1 MVQLSSELEASL
13 REFAAAGPAEL
24 RENGARVA
32 PLSTLSWE
40 VRGNGDKP
48 LLHLWSE
55 NHNLTRRVLAITD
68 HSEQRLALA
77 VECFGRSKPDRLEFL
92 RIEFDRSEREL
103 SREAFAQSIGRLC
116 EHEFPDETLESITT
130 AADLEHS
137 LSGNYVRGVLRR
149 GREEWAMFAA
159 PEAGAG
165 EDPARCLTFALLWLD
180 RLRQGASR
188 KNVVGVRLLLPKSG
202 AAPVAHLL
210 SALHPELR
218 LQLFERDPVLERLVR
233 VEPSEVANFT
243 SWIVPVR
250 EAQSLLDRARQEID
264 SLLPASRQAISL
276 HPSVSGKEVVVRFRG
291 LACLRWHESGI
302 YFGARELNT
311 KLERGRAAAVQQLFR
326 ELELRRHPLAS
337 DTRHSLYRTQAE
349 RWLEFLVREDVTRI
363 DATFDPR
370 YAYAQILAGSAGEH
384 SILDVLSLTRAGRLA
399 ILELKTA
406 EHPVFLLQAAKYWLS
421 IRRHLAQGDFERHG
435 YFPGIALQPTVP
447 IVYLVAPCLR
457 FHPATGILL
466 KYLHP
471 QLEVVRVGLAESWR
485 RGLCVVLRQ

>member
-1 MVQLSSELEASL
+1 MHLCSELEASL

-103 SREAFAQSIGRLC
+103 SREAFTQAIRRLC
-116 EHEFPDETLESITT
+116 EHQFPDETLDAVTS

-149 GREEWAMFAA
+149 GRDAWAMFAV
-159 PEAGAG
+159 PEAEAD

-180 RLRQGASR
+180 RLRQSASR
-188 KNVVGVRLLLPKSG
+188 KNVAGVRLLLPLKG

-210 SALHPELR
+210 PALHPELR
-218 LQLFERDPVLERLVR
+218 LQLFERDPVLERLLR
-233 VEPSEVANFT
+233 IEPSEVANFT
-243 SWIVPVR
+243 SSIVAVR
-250 EAQSLLDRARQEID
+250 ETQFLLQRAHQELD
-264 SLLPASRQAISL
+264 SLLPASRGAISF
-276 HPSVSGKEVVVRFRG
+276 HPNVPAKEVVVRFRG
-291 LACLRWHESGI
+291 MACMRWHESGI
-302 YFGARELNT
+302 YFGARDPNA
-311 KLERGRAAAVQQLFR
+311 KWDPGKSAAIKQLFR
-326 ELELRRHPLAS
+326 ELEMYRHPLAS
-337 DTRHSLYRTQAE
+337 DTRHALYRTQAE
-349 RWLEFLVREDVTRI
+349 RWLEFLVREDVTRV
-363 DATFDPR
+363 DASLDSRF
-370 YAYAQILAGSAGEH
+370 AYSQILASSAGEH
-384 SILDVLSLTRAGRLA
+384 GILDVLSVTRAGRAA
-399 ILELKTA
+399 ILELKTV
-406 EHPVFLLQAAKYWLS
+406 EHPVFLLQAAKYWLR
-421 IRRHLAQGDFERHG
+421 IKRHLQQGDFARYG
-435 YFPGIALQPTVP
+435 YFPGTALQPTAP
-447 IVYLVAPCLR
+447 MVYLVAPSLR

-471 QLEVVRVGLAESWR
+471 QFEVVRVGLAESWR

>member
-1 MVQLSSELEASL
+1 MQLSSELEAFL

-40 VRGNGDKP
+40 VRGSSDKP

-77 VECFGRSKPDRLEFL
+77 VECFGRAKPDRLEFL
-92 RIEFDRSEREL
+92 RIEFDRSEHEL
-103 SREAFAQSIGRLC
+103 SREAFAQSIRRLC
-116 EHEFPDETLESITT
+116 EHEFPDESLEAITT
-130 AADLEHS
+130 AADLEHT

-149 GREEWAMFAA
+149 GRDAWAMFAA
-159 PEAGAG
+159 PGAEAG

-180 RLRQGASR
+180 RLRQSVAR
-188 KNVVGVRLLLPKSG
+188 KNVAGVRLLLPQRS

-218 LQLFERDPVLERLVR
+218 VQLFERDPVLERLVR
-233 VEPSEVANFT
+233 IEPSEVANFT
-243 SWIVPVR
+243 SWIVAVR
-250 EAQSLLDRARQEID
+250 EAQSLLDHARQEIGA
-264 SLLPASRQAISL
+264 LLPASRQAVSL
-276 HPSVSGKEVVVRFRG
+276 HPNVSAKEVVVRFRG
-291 LACLRWHESGI
+291 MACLRWHESGI
-302 YFGARELNT
+302 YFGARELNS
-311 KLERGRAAAVQQLFR
+311 KLEPGRAAAVQQLFR

-337 DTRHSLYRTQAE
+337 DTRHVLYRTQAE

-363 DATFDPR
+363 DAMLDSRF
-370 YAYAQILAGSAGEH
+370 AYSQILAASAGEH
-384 SILDVLSLTRAGRLA
+384 GILDVLSVTRAGRLA
-399 ILELKTA
+399 ILELKVV
-406 EHPVFLLQAAKYWLS
+406 EHPVFLLQAAKYWLRV
-421 IRRHLAQGDFERHG
+421 RRHLQQGDFARYG
-435 YFPGIALQPTVP
+435 YFPGLTLQALPPIIHLIAPS
-447 IVYLVAPCLR
+447 LR

-471 QLEVVRVGLAESWR
+471 QIEVTRIGLAESWR